1 MDRGGN
7 APPFLLQWF
16 NMIRMKNI
24 FLACS
29 LFLCTLA
36 ASNPV
41 ETGHAR
47 ASLITNLQDSQQE
60 SFYVGVRLE
69 MQEGWHTYWENPG
82 DSGSPFEANWITDQ
96 GIIVENV
103 QWPTPVTIPYPPLM
117 TFGYEGDVVF
127 PFKIFRAVDS
137 NLTQINVELDFLICA
152 DICIPERASLSLDLS
167 SATPNPLLDTAIA
180 KLPTDFMQTQS
191 FIDGENLKTRFQS
204 TRAVETAYLFPRQ
217 DDLFVYMPSQELV
230 QLSEDTYEISVPVLN
245 TDMGFFSG
253 VLSINGE
260 GFQVEEELQSVSNM
274 SLWQALLFALIGGL
288 ILNLMPCVFPVISL
302 KVLSFVS
309 MGGDDNTKIRNHAL
323 SFVGG
328 VMSTFLSIA
337 TALIIIRS
345 TGSMIGWGYQLQ
357 SPAVVGILTLIM
369 LGIGLILLTN
379 INFAAGLTTMG
390 SSVQSRNDYSGSFF
404 TGVLAVVVAS
414 PCTAP
419 FMGAAIGYALLQPS
433 FATLPIF
440 LALGLGFA
448 GPYLILALKPEWISA
463 LPKPGAWMET
473 LKQFFAFP
481 MIATALWLMWVFMVQ
496 TSGDALIL
504 LLILG
509 LMLGIAIWM
518 IATFKGR
525 WKWIGL
531 VVTLLV
537 AVQIFNTLPENTNE
551 LEVDASAEKWSLA
564 IESDLQAQNQAY
576 LINFTAAWCITCQT
590 NEKTAFARD
599 RVKEYLKDQG
609 ITYVKA
615 DWTNRNEDIAIGL
628 ARYERTGIPLY
639 IFWKPGMHG
648 SKILP
653 AVLTEDL
660 LIKSMQ

>member
-1 MDRGGN
+1 
-7 APPFLLQWF
+7 
-16 NMIRMKNI
+16 MKNI

-29 LFLCTLA
+29 LFLSILA

-41 ETGHAR
+41 ETGHAK

-60 SFYVGVRLE
+60 SFYIGVRLE

-82 DSGSPFEANWITDQ
+82 DSGSPFDATWEVPQ
-96 GIIVENV
+96 GVIVENV
-103 QWPTPVTIPYPPLM
+103 EWPTPITIPYPPLM

-127 PFKIFRAVDS
+127 PFKVFRAIDSDLSSITVDF
-137 NLTQINVELDFLICA
+137 NFLICA
-152 DICIPERASLSLDLS
+152 DICIPEKASLTLDLS
-167 SATPNPLLDTAIA
+167 SAIPNFLVDEAI
-180 KLPTDFMQTQS
+180 KNLPTDFVQTQS
-191 FIDGENLKTRFQS
+191 VVEGDNLKITFNSSQPINS
-204 TRAVETAYLFPRQ
+204 AYFFPRQ
-217 DDLFVYMPSQELV
+217 DNLFAYAPTQ
-230 QLSEDTYEISVPVLN
+230 QLISLGDNAYEIAIPVLSN
-245 TDMGFFSG
+245 EVDSFSG
-253 VLSINGE
+253 ILSINGE
-260 GFQVEEELQSVSNM
+260 GFQIEEKFKSSSSM
-274 SLWQALLFALIGGL
+274 SLWQAILFALIGGL

-309 MGGDDNTKIRNHAL
+309 MGGDDNRKIRNHAL

-345 TGSMIGWGYQLQ
+345 SGSMIGWGYQLQ
-357 SPAVVGILTLIM
+357 SPVVVGILTLIM

-379 INFAAGLTTMG
+379 INFAAGLTTLG

-448 GPYLILALKPEWISA
+448 GPYLLLALKPDWISA

-504 LLILG
+504 LLLLG
-509 LMLGIAIWM
+509 LILGIAIWM

-525 WKWIGL
+525 WKWIGML
-531 VVTLLV
+531 ATIL
-537 AVQIFNTLPENTNE
+537 AAAQIFNNLPENTNG
-551 LEVDASAEKWSLA
+551 LVADSSAEQWSLA
-564 IESDLQAQNQAY
+564 IESDLQAQDRAY

-599 RVKEYLKDQG
+599 KVKEYLSDQN

-615 DWTNRNEDIAIGL
+615 DWTNRNEEIAIGL

-639 IFWKPGMHG
+639 IFWKPGMLE

>member
-1 MDRGGN
+1 
-7 APPFLLQWF
+7 
-16 NMIRMKNI
+16 MKHI
-24 FLACS
+24 LLACS
-29 LFLCTLA
+29 LFFCTLA
-36 ASNPV
+36 VSNPV
-41 ETGHAR
+41 DTGHAR
-47 ASLITNLQDSQQE
+47 ASLITNLENSEQE
-60 SFYVGVRLE
+60 SFYIGLRLE

-82 DSGSPFEANWITDQ
+82 DSGSPFDAKWTVNK
-96 GIIVENV
+96 GAIVENV

-127 PFKIFRAVDS
+127 PFKVFRSLDS
-137 NLTQINVELDFLICA
+137 ELESISLEFDFLICA
-152 DICIPERASLSLDLS
+152 DICIPESASLTLDLS
-167 SATPNPLLDTAIA
+167 SATPSPLVNEAV
-180 KLPTDFMQTQS
+180 KNLPTDFIRTTSQS
-191 FIDGENLKTRFQS
+191 DQENLRVSFSFSKPIES
-204 TRAVETAYLFPRQ
+204 VYLFPKQ
-217 DDLFVYMPSQELV
+217 EDLFVYMPAQKLV
-230 QLSEDTYEISVPVLN
+230 QLNEETYELTLPLLN
-245 TDMGFFSG
+245 SEVSSFSG
-253 VLSINGE
+253 ILSINGE
-260 GFQVEEELQSVSNM
+260 GFQVEEDLQSASGM
-274 SLWQALLFALIGGL
+274 SLWQAILFALIGGL

-309 MGGDDNTKIRNHAL
+309 MGGDDHVKIRNHAL

-328 VMSTFLSIA
+328 VMSTFISIA

-357 SPAVVGILTLIM
+357 SPVVVGILTLIM
-369 LGIGLILLTN
+369 LGIGLVLLTN
-379 INFAAGLTTMG
+379 INFAAGLTTLG
-390 SSVQSRNDYSGSFF
+390 SGMQSRNDYSGSFF

-440 LALGLGFA
+440 LALGFGFA

-463 LPKPGAWMET
+463 LPKPGAWMDT

-504 LLILG
+504 LLVLSLILG
-509 LMLGIAIWM
+509 TAVWM

-525 WKWIGL
+525 WKWIGMIL
-531 VVTLLV
+531 T
-537 AVQIFNTLPENTNE
+537 AIAAFQIFNNLPESSNTMNQE
-551 LEVDASAEKWSLA
+551 ESAERWSLA
-564 IESDLQAQNQAY
+564 IESELQEQNQAY

-590 NEKTAFARD
+590 NEKTAFARVG
-599 RVKEYLKDQG
+599 VKEYLAEQN

-615 DWTNRNEDIAIGL
+615 DWTNRNEEIAIGL

-639 IFWKPGMHG
+639 IFWKPGMNA

>member
-1 MDRGGN
+1 LDRGAF
-7 APPFLLQWF
+7 APLFLLQWF
-16 NMIRMKNI
+16 NMKHMKHI

-29 LFLCTLA
+29 LFLCTVA
-36 ASNPV
+36 VSNPV

-47 ASLITNLQDSQQE
+47 ASLITDLKNSDQE
-60 SFYVGVRLE
+60 SFYVGVSLE

-82 DSGSPFEANWITDQ
+82 DSGSPFEADWSANE

-127 PFKIFRAVDS
+127 PFKVFRSLDS
-137 NLTQINVELDFLICA
+137 ELESISLELDFLICA
-152 DICIPERASLSLDLS
+152 DICIPESASLTLDLS
-167 SATPNPLLDTAIA
+167 SATRSPLVSEAVNNLPKNFIQTKSTSDQK
-180 KLPTDFMQTQS
+180 KLKVT
-191 FIDGENLKTRFQS
+191 FQS
-204 TRAVETAYLFPRQ
+204 SEPIDSAYLFPRQ
-217 DDLFVYMPSQELV
+217 DNLFRYMPTQKLV
-230 QLSEDTYEISVPVLN
+230 QLNEDTYEITLPVLGS
-245 TDMGFFSG
+245 DISFFSG
-253 VLSINGE
+253 ILSIDGK
-260 GFQVEEELQSVSNM
+260 GFQVEEELQSPSNM
-274 SLWQALLFALIGGL
+274 SLWQAILFALIGGL

-309 MGGDDNTKIRNHAL
+309 MGGDDHAKIRNHAL

-357 SPAVVGILTLIM
+357 SPVVVGILTLIM
-369 LGIGLILLTN
+369 LGIGLVLLTN
-379 INFAAGLTTMG
+379 INFAAGLTTLG
-390 SSVQSRNDYSGSFF
+390 SSAQSRNDYSGSFF

-448 GPYLILALKPEWISA
+448 GPYLILALKPDWIST

-504 LLILG
+504 LLILS
-509 LMLGIAIWM
+509 LILGAAVWM

-525 WKWIGL
+525 WKWVGMMI
-531 VVTLLV
+531 TAI
-537 AVQIFNTLPENTNE
+537 AVFQIFNNLPASSNE
-551 LEVDASAEKWSLA
+551 IKEDASAESWSLE
-564 IESDLQAQNQAY
+564 IESELQAQNQAY

-599 RVKEYLKDQG
+599 RVKKYLAEEN

-628 ARYERTGIPLY
+628 AKYERTGIPLY

-653 AVLTEDL
+653 AILTEDL
-660 LIKSMQ
+660 LIKSM

>member
-1 MDRGGN
+1 
-7 APPFLLQWF
+7 
-16 NMIRMKNI
+16 MKKF

-29 LFLCTLA
+29 LLFCTLA
-36 ASNPV
+36 YSNPV

-82 DSGSPFEANWITDQ
+82 DSGSPFDAQWNVDQ

-103 QWPTPVTIPYPPLM
+103 EWPTPVTIPYPPLM

-127 PFKIFRAVDS
+127 PFKVFRAIDS
-137 NLTQINVELDFLICA
+137 NLSKINLEFDFLICA
-152 DICIPERASLSLDLS
+152 DICIPEKASLSLDLS
-167 SATPNPLLDTAIA
+167 TA
-180 KLPTDFMQTQS
+180 LPDSLVDEAIKSLPADFIQTQS
-191 FIDGENLKTRFQS
+191 IVEGEHLTIKFKSSQPVSN
-204 TRAVETAYLFPRQ
+204 AYLFPRE
-217 DDLFVYMPSQELV
+217 DNLFAYTPTQKWNR
-230 QLSEDTYEISVPVLN
+230 LSEDTYEIAVPVLN
-245 TDMGFFSG
+245 DEVGSFSG
-253 VLSINGE
+253 ILRINDE
-260 GFQVEEELQSVSNM
+260 GFQVKEELESAPSM
-274 SLWQALLFALIGGL
+274 SLWQAILFALIGGL

-309 MGGDDNTKIRNHAL
+309 MGGNDNTKIRNHAL

-337 TALIIIRS
+337 AALIIIRS

-357 SPAVVGILTLIM
+357 SPIVVGILTLIM

-379 INFAAGLTTMG
+379 INFAAGLTTLG

-448 GPYLILALKPEWISA
+448 GPYLLLALRPDWISA

-509 LMLGIAIWM
+509 LILAIAIWM

-525 WKWIGL
+525 WKWVGMLATFLAAI
-531 VVTLLV
+531 
-537 AVQIFNTLPENTNE
+537 QMFNNLPENTSE
-551 LEVDASAEKWSLA
+551 LAADSSAEQWSLA
-564 IESDLQAQNQAY
+564 IESDLQAQDQAY

-599 RVKEYLKDQG
+599 KVKEYLKNQD

-639 IFWKPGMHG
+639 IFWKPGMPG

-653 AVLTEDL
+653 AVLTEDI
-660 LIKSMQ
+660 LIKSIQ

>member
-1 MDRGGN
+1 M
-7 APPFLLQWF
+7 
-16 NMIRMKNI
+16 
-24 FLACS
+24 
-29 LFLCTLA
+29 
-36 ASNPV
+36 
-41 ETGHAR
+41 
-47 ASLITNLQDSQQE
+47 
-60 SFYVGVRLE
+60 
-69 MQEGWHTYWENPG
+69 
-82 DSGSPFEANWITDQ
+82 
-96 GIIVENV
+96 IVENV
-103 QWPTPVTIPYPPLM
+103 EWPTPITIPYPPLM

-127 PFKIFRAVDS
+127 PFKVFRAIDSDLSSITVDF
-137 NLTQINVELDFLICA
+137 NFLICA
-152 DICIPERASLSLDLS
+152 DICIPEKASLTLDLS
-167 SATPNPLLDTAIA
+167 SAIPNFLVDEAI
-180 KLPTDFMQTQS
+180 KNLPTDFVQTQS
-191 FIDGENLKTRFQS
+191 VVEGDNLKITFKSSQPINSAYFFPREDNLFTYTPTQQLISLGENS
-204 TRAVETAYLFPRQ
+204 
-217 DDLFVYMPSQELV
+217 
-230 QLSEDTYEISVPVLN
+230 YEIIIPVLK
-245 TDMGFFSG
+245 DEVASFSG
-253 VLSINGE
+253 ILSINGE
-260 GFQVEEELQSVSNM
+260 GFQIEEKLKSSSSM
-274 SLWQALLFALIGGL
+274 SLWQAILFALIGGL

-309 MGGDDNTKIRNHAL
+309 MGGDDNSKIRNHAL

-328 VMSTFLSIA
+328 VMSTFVSIA

-345 TGSMIGWGYQLQ
+345 SGSMIGWGYQLQ
-357 SPAVVGILTLIM
+357 SPVVVGILTLIM

-379 INFAAGLTTMG
+379 INFAAGLTTLG

-448 GPYLILALKPEWISA
+448 GPYLLLALKPNWISA

-504 LLILG
+504 LLLLG
-509 LMLGIAIWM
+509 LILGIAIWM

-525 WKWIGL
+525 WKWIGML
-531 VVTLLV
+531 ATILA
-537 AVQIFNTLPENTNE
+537 AVQIFNNLPENTNG
-551 LEVDASAEKWSLA
+551 LVADSSAEQWSLA
-564 IESDLQAQNQAY
+564 LESDLQAQDRAY

-599 RVKEYLKDQG
+599 KVKEYLSNQN

-615 DWTNRNEDIAIGL
+615 DWTNRNEEIAIGL
-628 ARYERTGIPLY
+628 AKYERTGIPLY
-639 IFWKPGMHG
+639 IFWKPGMPE

>member
-1 MDRGGN
+1 
-7 APPFLLQWF
+7 
-16 NMIRMKNI
+16 MKKI

-82 DSGSPFEANWITDQ
+82 DSGSPFEARWSVDQ
-96 GIIVENV
+96 GVIVENV
-103 QWPTPVTIPYPPLM
+103 EWPTPVTIPYPPLM

-127 PFKIFRAVDS
+127 PFKVFRAIDS
-137 NLTQINVELDFLICA
+137 GLSSISLDFDFLICA
-152 DICIPERASLSLDLS
+152 DICIPEKASLSLDLS
-167 SATPNPLLDTAIA
+167 SATPNSLVDAAIA
-180 KLPTDFMQTQS
+180 KLPTNFLDTQS
-191 FIDGENLKTRFQS
+191 VVEGDNLKIRFKSSQPL
-204 TRAVETAYLFPRQ
+204 TKAYFFPRQ
-217 DDLFVYMPSQELV
+217 DNFFAYTATQELV
-230 QLSEDTYEISVPVLN
+230 SLGDDAYELAIPVLK
-245 TDMGFFSG
+245 DEIAYFSG
-253 VLSINGE
+253 ILSIDDS
-260 GFQVEEELQSVSNM
+260 GFQIEEELGSTAGM
-274 SLWQALLFALIGGL
+274 SLWQAILFALIGGL

-309 MGGDDNTKIRNHAL
+309 MGGDDNSKIRNHAL

-328 VMSTFLSIA
+328 VMSTFLLIA

-357 SPAVVGILTLIM
+357 SPVVVGILTLIM
-369 LGIGLILLTN
+369 LGIGLVLLTN
-379 INFAAGLTTMG
+379 INFASGLTTIG

-448 GPYLILALKPEWISA
+448 GPYLLLALKPEWISA

-496 TSGDALIL
+496 TSEDALIL

-509 LMLGIAIWM
+509 LILGIAIWM

-525 WKWIGL
+525 WKWIGML
-531 VVTLLV
+531 VTLLA
-537 AVQIFNTLPENTNE
+537 AVQIFNNLPENSNGM
-551 LEVDASAEKWSLA
+551 VADASAEQWSLN

-599 RVKEYLKDQG
+599 KVKEYIKEQN
-609 ITYVKA
+609 ITYIKA
-615 DWTNRNEDIAIGL
+615 DWTNRNEEIAIGL

-639 IFWKPGMHG
+639 IFWKPGMPG

-660 LIKSMQ
+660 LLKSMQ

>member
-1 MDRGGN
+1 
-7 APPFLLQWF
+7 
-16 NMIRMKNI
+16 MKKF

-29 LFLCTLA
+29 LLFCTLA
-36 ASNPV
+36 YSNPV

-82 DSGSPFEANWITDQ
+82 DSGSPFDAQWNVDQ

-103 QWPTPVTIPYPPLM
+103 EWPTPVTIPYPPLM

-127 PFKIFRAVDS
+127 PFKVFRAIDS
-137 NLTQINVELDFLICA
+137 NLSKINLEFDFLICA
-152 DICIPERASLSLDLS
+152 DICIPEKASLSLDLS
-167 SATPNPLLDTAIA
+167 TA
-180 KLPTDFMQTQS
+180 LPDSLVDEAVKSLPADFIQTQS
-191 FIDGENLKTRFQS
+191 VVEGDHLKIKFKSSQPVS
-204 TRAVETAYLFPRQ
+204 NAYLFPRE
-217 DDLFVYMPSQELV
+217 DNLFAYTPTQKWNR
-230 QLSEDTYEISVPVLN
+230 LSEDTYEIAVPVLN
-245 TDMGFFSG
+245 DEVGSFSG
-253 VLSINGE
+253 ILRINDE
-260 GFQVEEELQSVSNM
+260 GFQVKEELESAPSM
-274 SLWQALLFALIGGL
+274 SLWQAILFALIGGL

-309 MGGDDNTKIRNHAL
+309 MGGNDNTKIRNHAL

-337 TALIIIRS
+337 AALIIIRS

-357 SPAVVGILTLIM
+357 SPIVVGILTLIM

-379 INFAAGLTTMG
+379 INFAAGLTTLG

-440 LALGLGFA
+440 IALGLGFA
-448 GPYLILALKPEWISA
+448 GPYLLLALRPDWISA

-509 LMLGIAIWM
+509 LILAIAIWM

-525 WKWIGL
+525 WKWVGMLATFLAAI
-531 VVTLLV
+531 
-537 AVQIFNTLPENTNE
+537 QMFNNLPENTSE
-551 LEVDASAEKWSLA
+551 LAADSSAEQWSLA
-564 IESDLQAQNQAY
+564 IESDLQAQDQAY

-599 RVKEYLKDQG
+599 KVKEYLKNQD

-639 IFWKPGMHG
+639 IFWKPGMPG

-653 AVLTEDL
+653 AVLTEDI

>member
-1 MDRGGN
+1 
-7 APPFLLQWF
+7 
-16 NMIRMKNI
+16 MKNI

-29 LFLCTLA
+29 LFLSILA
-36 ASNPV
+36 TSNPV
-41 ETGHAR
+41 ETGHAK

-60 SFYVGVRLE
+60 SFYIGVRLE

-82 DSGSPFEANWITDQ
+82 DSGSPFDATWEVAE
-96 GIIVENV
+96 GVIVENV
-103 QWPTPVTIPYPPLM
+103 EWPTPITIPYPPLM

-127 PFKIFRAVDS
+127 PFKVFRAIDSDLSSITVDF
-137 NLTQINVELDFLICA
+137 NFLICA
-152 DICIPERASLSLDLS
+152 DICIPEKASLTLDLS
-167 SATPNPLLDTAIA
+167 SAIPNFLVDEAI
-180 KLPTDFMQTQS
+180 KNLPTDFVQTQS
-191 FIDGENLKTRFQS
+191 VVEGDNLKITFNSSQPINS
-204 TRAVETAYLFPRQ
+204 AYFFPRQ
-217 DDLFVYMPSQELV
+217 DNLFAYAPTQ
-230 QLSEDTYEISVPVLN
+230 QLISLGDNAYEIAIPVLSN
-245 TDMGFFSG
+245 EIDSFSG
-253 VLSINGE
+253 ILSINGE
-260 GFQVEEELQSVSNM
+260 GFQIEEKFKSSSSM
-274 SLWQALLFALIGGL
+274 SLWQAILFALIGGL

-309 MGGDDNTKIRNHAL
+309 MGGDDNRKIRNHAL

-345 TGSMIGWGYQLQ
+345 SGSMIGWGYQLQ
-357 SPAVVGILTLIM
+357 SPVVVGILTLIM

-379 INFAAGLTTMG
+379 INFAAGLTTLG

-448 GPYLILALKPEWISA
+448 GPYLLLALKPDWISA

-504 LLILG
+504 LLLLG
-509 LMLGIAIWM
+509 LILGIAIWM

-525 WKWIGL
+525 WKWIGML
-531 VVTLLV
+531 ATIL
-537 AVQIFNTLPENTNE
+537 AAAQIFNNLPENTNG
-551 LEVDASAEKWSLA
+551 LVADSSAEQWSLA
-564 IESDLQAQNQAY
+564 IESDLQAQDRAY

-599 RVKEYLKDQG
+599 KVKEYLSDQN

-615 DWTNRNEDIAIGL
+615 DWTNRNEEIAIGL

-639 IFWKPGMHG
+639 IFWKPGMLE

>member
-1 MDRGGN
+1 VD
-7 APPFLLQWF
+7 F
-16 NMIRMKNI
+16 N
-24 FLACS
+24 
-29 LFLCTLA
+29 
-36 ASNPV
+36 
-41 ETGHAR
+41 
-47 ASLITNLQDSQQE
+47 
-60 SFYVGVRLE
+60 
-69 MQEGWHTYWENPG
+69 
-82 DSGSPFEANWITDQ
+82 
-96 GIIVENV
+96 
-103 QWPTPVTIPYPPLM
+103 
-117 TFGYEGDVVF
+117 
-127 PFKIFRAVDS
+127 
-137 NLTQINVELDFLICA
+137 FLICA
-152 DICIPERASLSLDLS
+152 DICIPEKASLTLDLS
-167 SATPNPLLDTAIA
+167 SAIPNFLVDEAI
-180 KLPTDFMQTQS
+180 KNLPTDFVQTQS
-191 FIDGENLKTRFQS
+191 VVEGDNLKITFNSSQPINS
-204 TRAVETAYLFPRQ
+204 AYFFPRQ
-217 DDLFVYMPSQELV
+217 DNLFAYAPTQ
-230 QLSEDTYEISVPVLN
+230 QLISLGDNAYEIAIPVLSN
-245 TDMGFFSG
+245 EVDSFSG
-253 VLSINGE
+253 ILSINGE
-260 GFQVEEELQSVSNM
+260 GFQIEEKFKSSSSM
-274 SLWQALLFALIGGL
+274 SLWQAILFALIGGL

-309 MGGDDNTKIRNHAL
+309 MGGDDNRKIRNHAL

-345 TGSMIGWGYQLQ
+345 SGSMIGWGYQLQ
-357 SPAVVGILTLIM
+357 SPVVVGILTLIM

-379 INFAAGLTTMG
+379 INFAAGLTTLG

-448 GPYLILALKPEWISA
+448 GPYLLLALKPDWISA

-504 LLILG
+504 LLLLG
-509 LMLGIAIWM
+509 LILGIAIWM

-525 WKWIGL
+525 WKWIGIL
-531 VVTLLV
+531 ATILA
-537 AVQIFNTLPENTNE
+537 AVQIFNNLPENTNG
-551 LEVDASAEKWSLA
+551 LVTDSSAEQWSLA
-564 IESDLQAQNQAY
+564 IESDLQAQDRAY

-599 RVKEYLKDQG
+599 KVKEYLSDQN

-615 DWTNRNEDIAIGL
+615 DWTNRNEEIAIGL

-639 IFWKPGMHG
+639 IFWKPGMLE

>member
-1 MDRGGN
+1 
-7 APPFLLQWF
+7 
-16 NMIRMKNI
+16 MKKN

-36 ASNPV
+36 ASNPI

-82 DSGSPFEANWITDQ
+82 DSGSPFEAKWNVDE
-96 GIIVENV
+96 GVIVENV
-103 QWPTPVTIPYPPLM
+103 EWPTPVTIPYPPLM

-127 PFKIFRAVDS
+127 PFKVFRSLDSELSTISVDF
-137 NLTQINVELDFLICA
+137 DFLICA
-152 DICIPERASLSLDLS
+152 DICIPEKASLTLDLS
-167 SATPNPLLDTAIA
+167 SAASNVLVDEAIQQLPLKII
-180 KLPTDFMQTQS
+180 QTES
-191 FIDGENLKTRFQS
+191 VVESDSLKTKFKFSQPIKD
-204 TRAVETAYLFPRQ
+204 AYIFPRQ
-217 DDLFVYMPSQELV
+217 DNLFAYTPTQQLVSLGDDL
-230 QLSEDTYEISVPVLN
+230 YEITVPVLN
-245 TDMGFFSG
+245 DEVASVSG
-253 VLSINGE
+253 ILSIDGE
-260 GFQVEEELQSVSNM
+260 GFQIEEDFESSSSM
-274 SLWQALLFALIGGL
+274 SLWQAILFALIGGL

-309 MGGDDNTKIRNHAL
+309 MGGDDNSKIRNHAL

-379 INFAAGLTTMG
+379 INFASGLTTLG

-448 GPYLILALKPEWISA
+448 GPYLLLALKPQWISA

-504 LLILG
+504 LLLLG
-509 LMLGIAIWM
+509 LILGIAIWM
-518 IATFKGR
+518 IATFNGR
-525 WKWIGL
+525 WKWVGML
-531 VVTLLV
+531 ATVLS
-537 AVQIFNTLPENTNE
+537 AVQVFNSLPENTSGM
-551 LEVDASAEKWSLA
+551 VADSSAEEWSLD
-564 IESDLQAQNQAY
+564 IESDLQTQDQAY

-599 RVKEYLKDQG
+599 KVKEYLVDQN
-609 ITYVKA
+609 ITYIKA
-615 DWTNRNEDIAIGL
+615 DWTNRNEEIAVGL
-628 ARYERTGIPLY
+628 AKYERTGIPLY
-639 IFWKPGMHG
+639 IFWKPGMPE

-653 AVLTEDL
+653 AVLTEDI
-660 LIKSMQ
+660 LIKAMQ

>member
-1 MDRGGN
+1 MN
-7 APPFLLQWF
+7 H
-16 NMIRMKNI
+16 MKHI
-24 FLACS
+24 LLACS
-29 LFLCTLA
+29 LFFCTLA
-36 ASNPV
+36 VSNPV
-41 ETGHAR
+41 DTGHAR
-47 ASLITNLQDSQQE
+47 ASLITNLENSEQE
-60 SFYVGVRLE
+60 SFYIGLRLE

-82 DSGSPFEANWITDQ
+82 DSGSPFDAKWTVNK
-96 GIIVENV
+96 GVIVENV

-127 PFKIFRAVDS
+127 PFKVFRSLDS
-137 NLTQINVELDFLICA
+137 ELESISLEFDFLICA
-152 DICIPERASLSLDLS
+152 DICIPESASLTLDLS
-167 SATPNPLLDTAIA
+167 SATPSPLVNEAV
-180 KLPTDFMQTQS
+180 KNLPTDFIRTTSQS
-191 FIDGENLKTRFQS
+191 DQENLRVSFSFSKPIES
-204 TRAVETAYLFPRQ
+204 VYLFPKQ
-217 DDLFVYMPSQELV
+217 EDLFVYMPAQKLV
-230 QLSEDTYEISVPVLN
+230 QLNEETYELTLPLLN
-245 TDMGFFSG
+245 SEVSSFSG
-253 VLSINGE
+253 ILSINGE
-260 GFQVEEELQSVSNM
+260 GFQVEEDLQPASGM
-274 SLWQALLFALIGGL
+274 SLWQAILFALIGGL

-309 MGGDDNTKIRNHAL
+309 MGGDDHVKIRNHAL

-357 SPAVVGILTLIM
+357 SPVVVGILTLIM
-369 LGIGLILLTN
+369 LGIGLVLLTN
-379 INFAAGLTTMG
+379 INFAAGMTTLG
-390 SSVQSRNDYSGSFF
+390 SGAQSRNDYSGSFF

-440 LALGLGFA
+440 LALGFGFA

-463 LPKPGAWMET
+463 LPKPGAWMDT

-504 LLILG
+504 LLVLSLILG
-509 LMLGIAIWM
+509 TAVWM

-525 WKWIGL
+525 WKWIGMIL
-531 VVTLLV
+531 T
-537 AVQIFNTLPENTNE
+537 AIAAFQIFNNLPESSNTMNQE
-551 LEVDASAEKWSLA
+551 ESAERWSLA
-564 IESDLQAQNQAY
+564 IESELQEQNQAY

-590 NEKTAFARD
+590 NEKTAFARVG
-599 RVKEYLKDQG
+599 VKEYLAEQN

-615 DWTNRNEDIAIGL
+615 DWTNRNEEIAIGL

-639 IFWKPGMHG
+639 IFWKPGMNA

>member
-1 MDRGGN
+1 
-7 APPFLLQWF
+7 
-16 NMIRMKNI
+16 MKHI
-24 FLACS
+24 LLACS
-29 LFLCTLA
+29 LFFCTLA
-36 ASNPV
+36 VSNPV
-41 ETGHAR
+41 DTGHAR
-47 ASLITNLQDSQQE
+47 ASLITNLENSEQE
-60 SFYVGVRLE
+60 SFYIGLRLE

-82 DSGSPFEANWITDQ
+82 DSGSPFDAKWTVNK
-96 GIIVENV
+96 GAIVENV

-127 PFKIFRAVDS
+127 PFKVFRSLDS
-137 NLTQINVELDFLICA
+137 ELESISLELNFLICA
-152 DICIPERASLSLDLS
+152 DICIPESASLTLDLS
-167 SATPNPLLDTAIA
+167 SATPSPLVNEAV
-180 KLPTDFMQTQS
+180 KNLPTDFIRTTSQS
-191 FIDGENLKTRFQS
+191 DQENLRVSFSFSKPIES
-204 TRAVETAYLFPRQ
+204 VYLFPKQ
-217 DDLFVYMPSQELV
+217 EDLFVYMPAQKLV
-230 QLSEDTYEISVPVLN
+230 QLNEETYELTLPLLN
-245 TDMGFFSG
+245 SEVSSFSG
-253 VLSINGE
+253 ILSINGE
-260 GFQVEEELQSVSNM
+260 GFQVEEDLQSASGM
-274 SLWQALLFALIGGL
+274 SLWQAILFALIGGL

-309 MGGDDNTKIRNHAL
+309 MGGDDHVKIRNHAL

-328 VMSTFLSIA
+328 VMSTFISIA

-357 SPAVVGILTLIM
+357 SPVVVGILTLIM
-369 LGIGLILLTN
+369 LGIGLVLLTN
-379 INFAAGLTTMG
+379 INFAAGLTTLG
-390 SSVQSRNDYSGSFF
+390 SGVQSRNNYSGSFF

-440 LALGLGFA
+440 LALGFGFA

-463 LPKPGAWMET
+463 LPKPGAWMDT

-504 LLILG
+504 LLVLSLILG
-509 LMLGIAIWM
+509 AAVWM
-518 IATFKGR
+518 IAIFKGR
-525 WKWIGL
+525 WKWIGMIL
-531 VVTLLV
+531 T
-537 AVQIFNTLPENTNE
+537 AIAAFQIFNNLPESSNTMNQ
-551 LEVDASAEKWSLA
+551 DKSAERWSLA
-564 IESDLQAQNQAY
+564 IESELQEQNQAY

-590 NEKTAFARD
+590 NEKTAFARVG
-599 RVKEYLKDQG
+599 VKEYLAEQN

-615 DWTNRNEDIAIGL
+615 DWTNRNEEIAIGL

-639 IFWKPGMHG
+639 IFWKPGMNA

>member
-1 MDRGGN
+1 
-7 APPFLLQWF
+7 
-16 NMIRMKNI
+16 MKKF

-29 LFLCTLA
+29 LLFCTLA
-36 ASNPV
+36 YSNPV

-82 DSGSPFEANWITDQ
+82 DSGSPFDAQWNVDQ

-103 QWPTPVTIPYPPLM
+103 EWPTPVTIPYPPLM

-127 PFKIFRAVDS
+127 PFKVFRVIDS
-137 NLTQINVELDFLICA
+137 NLSKINLEFDFLICA
-152 DICIPERASLSLDLS
+152 DICIPEKASLSLDLS
-167 SATPNPLLDTAIA
+167 TA
-180 KLPTDFMQTQS
+180 LPDSLVDEAVKSLPADFIQTQS
-191 FIDGENLKTRFQS
+191 VVEGDHLKIKFKSSQPVS
-204 TRAVETAYLFPRQ
+204 NAYLFPRE
-217 DDLFVYMPSQELV
+217 DNLFAYTPTQKWNR
-230 QLSEDTYEISVPVLN
+230 LSEDTYEIAVPILN
-245 TDMGFFSG
+245 DEVGSFSG
-253 VLSINGE
+253 ILRINDE
-260 GFQVEEELQSVSNM
+260 GFQVKEELESAPSM
-274 SLWQALLFALIGGL
+274 SLWQAILFALIGGL

-309 MGGDDNTKIRNHAL
+309 MGGNDNTKIRNHAL

-337 TALIIIRS
+337 AALIIIRS

-357 SPAVVGILTLIM
+357 SPIVVGILTLIM

-379 INFAAGLTTMG
+379 INFAAGLTTLG

-440 LALGLGFA
+440 IALGLGFA
-448 GPYLILALKPEWISA
+448 GPYLLLALRPDWISA

-509 LMLGIAIWM
+509 LILAIAIWM

-525 WKWIGL
+525 WKWVGMLATFLAAI
-531 VVTLLV
+531 
-537 AVQIFNTLPENTNE
+537 QIFNNLPENTSE
-551 LEVDASAEKWSLA
+551 LAADSSAEQWSLA
-564 IESDLQAQNQAY
+564 IESDLQAQDQAY

-599 RVKEYLKDQG
+599 KVKEYLKNQD

-639 IFWKPGMHG
+639 IFWKPGMPG

-653 AVLTEDL
+653 AVLTEDI

>member
-1 MDRGGN
+1 
-7 APPFLLQWF
+7 
-16 NMIRMKNI
+16 MIRMKNL

-82 DSGSPFEANWITDQ
+82 DSGSPFDAKWNVAE
-96 GIIVENV
+96 GLIVENV
-103 QWPTPVTIPYPPLM
+103 EWPTPITIPYPPLM

-127 PFKIFRAVDS
+127 PFKVFRAIDSDLSSISVDF
-137 NLTQINVELDFLICA
+137 DFLICA
-152 DICIPERASLSLDLS
+152 DICIPEKASLTLDLS
-167 SATPNPLLDTAIA
+167 SATPNALVDAAVQNLPA
-180 KLPTDFMQTQS
+180 KIIQTQS
-191 FIDGENLKTRFQS
+191 IVEGNSLKTKFKFSQPIK
-204 TRAVETAYLFPRQ
+204 EAYLFPRQ
-217 DDLFVYMPSQELV
+217 DNLFSYTPTQQFVSLGDN
-230 QLSEDTYEISVPVLN
+230 SYEITVPVLK
-245 TDMGFFSG
+245 DEVASFSG
-253 VLSINGE
+253 ILSINGE
-260 GFQVEEELQSVSNM
+260 GFQIEEQLESTASM
-274 SLWQALLFALIGGL
+274 SLWQAILFALIGGL

-309 MGGDDNTKIRNHAL
+309 MGGDDNSKIRNHAL

-357 SPAVVGILTLIM
+357 SPVVVGILTLIM

-379 INFAAGLTTMG
+379 INFASGLTTFG

-448 GPYLILALKPEWISA
+448 GPYLLLALKPEWISA

-504 LLILG
+504 LLLLG
-509 LMLGIAIWM
+509 LILGIAIWM

-525 WKWIGL
+525 WKWLGML
-531 VVTLLV
+531 VTLLA
-537 AVQIFNTLPENTNE
+537 AVQIFNNLPENTSG
-551 LEVDASAEKWSLA
+551 LLADSSAEQWNLA
-564 IESDLQAQNQAY
+564 IESDLQAQDQAY

-599 RVKEYLKDQG
+599 KVKEYLIDQN

-615 DWTNRNEDIAIGL
+615 DWTNRNEEIAIGL

-639 IFWKPGMHG
+639 IFWKPGMPG

>member
-1 MDRGGN
+1 
-7 APPFLLQWF
+7 
-16 NMIRMKNI
+16 MKNI

-29 LFLCTLA
+29 LFLSILA
-36 ASNPV
+36 TSNPV
-41 ETGHAR
+41 ETGHAK

-60 SFYVGVRLE
+60 SFYIGVRLE

-82 DSGSPFEANWITDQ
+82 DSGSPFDATWEVAQ
-96 GIIVENV
+96 GVIVENV
-103 QWPTPVTIPYPPLM
+103 EWPTPITIPYPPLM

-127 PFKIFRAVDS
+127 PFKVFRAIDSDLSSITVDF
-137 NLTQINVELDFLICA
+137 NFLICA
-152 DICIPERASLSLDLS
+152 DICIPEKASLTLDLS
-167 SATPNPLLDTAIA
+167 SAIPNFLVDEAI
-180 KLPTDFMQTQS
+180 KNLPTDFVQTQS
-191 FIDGENLKTRFQS
+191 VVEGDNLKITFNSSQPINS
-204 TRAVETAYLFPRQ
+204 AYFFPRQ
-217 DDLFVYMPSQELV
+217 DNLFAYAPTQ
-230 QLSEDTYEISVPVLN
+230 QLISLGDNAYEIAIPVLSN
-245 TDMGFFSG
+245 EVDSFSG
-253 VLSINGE
+253 ILSINGE
-260 GFQVEEELQSVSNM
+260 GFQIKEKFKSSSSM
-274 SLWQALLFALIGGL
+274 SLWQAILFALIGGL

-309 MGGDDNTKIRNHAL
+309 MGGDDNRKIRNHAL

-345 TGSMIGWGYQLQ
+345 SGSMIGWGYQLQ
-357 SPAVVGILTLIM
+357 SPVVVGILTLIM

-379 INFAAGLTTMG
+379 INFAAGLTTLG

-448 GPYLILALKPEWISA
+448 GPYLLLALKPDWISA

-504 LLILG
+504 LLLLG
-509 LMLGIAIWM
+509 LILGIAIWM

-525 WKWIGL
+525 WKWIGML
-531 VVTLLV
+531 ATIL
-537 AVQIFNTLPENTNE
+537 AAAQIFNNLPENTNG
-551 LEVDASAEKWSLA
+551 LVADSSAEQWSLA
-564 IESDLQAQNQAY
+564 IESDLQAQDRAY

-599 RVKEYLKDQG
+599 KVKEYLSDQS

-615 DWTNRNEDIAIGL
+615 DWTNRNEEIAIGL

-639 IFWKPGMHG
+639 IFWKPGMLE

>member
-1 MDRGGN
+1 
-7 APPFLLQWF
+7 
-16 NMIRMKNI
+16 MKNI

-29 LFLCTLA
+29 LFLSILA

-41 ETGHAR
+41 ETGHAK

-60 SFYVGVRLE
+60 SFYIGVRLE

-82 DSGSPFEANWITDQ
+82 DSGSPFDATWEVAE
-96 GIIVENV
+96 GVIVENV
-103 QWPTPVTIPYPPLM
+103 EWPTPITIPYPPLM

-127 PFKIFRAVDS
+127 PFKVFRAIDSDLSSITVDF
-137 NLTQINVELDFLICA
+137 NFLICA
-152 DICIPERASLSLDLS
+152 DICIPEKASLTLDLS
-167 SATPNPLLDTAIA
+167 SAIPNFLVDEAI
-180 KLPTDFMQTQS
+180 KNLPTDFVQTQS
-191 FIDGENLKTRFQS
+191 VVEGDNLKITFNSSQPINS
-204 TRAVETAYLFPRQ
+204 AYFFPRQ
-217 DDLFVYMPSQELV
+217 DNLFAYAPTQ
-230 QLSEDTYEISVPVLN
+230 QLISLGDNAYEIAIPVLSN
-245 TDMGFFSG
+245 EVDSFSG
-253 VLSINGE
+253 ILSINGE
-260 GFQVEEELQSVSNM
+260 GFQIEEKFKSSSSM
-274 SLWQALLFALIGGL
+274 SLWQAILFALIGGL

-309 MGGDDNTKIRNHAL
+309 MGGDDNRKIRNHAL

-345 TGSMIGWGYQLQ
+345 SGSMIGWGYQLQ
-357 SPAVVGILTLIM
+357 SPVVVGILTLIM

-379 INFAAGLTTMG
+379 INFAAGLTTLG

-419 FMGAAIGYALLQPS
+419 FMWAAIGYALLQPS

-448 GPYLILALKPEWISA
+448 GPYLLLALKPDWISS

-504 LLILG
+504 LLLLG
-509 LMLGIAIWM
+509 LILGIAIWM

-525 WKWIGL
+525 WKWIGML
-531 VVTLLV
+531 ATIL
-537 AVQIFNTLPENTNE
+537 AAAQIFNNLPENTNG
-551 LEVDASAEKWSLA
+551 LVTDSSAEQWSLA
-564 IESDLQAQNQAY
+564 IESDLQAQDRAY

-599 RVKEYLKDQG
+599 KVKEYLSDQS

-615 DWTNRNEDIAIGL
+615 DWTNRNEEIAIGL

-639 IFWKPGMHG
+639 IFWKPGMLE

>member
-1 MDRGGN
+1 
-7 APPFLLQWF
+7 
-16 NMIRMKNI
+16 MKPMKHI
-24 FLACS
+24 FLAFS
-29 LFLCTLA
+29 LFLSTLA
-36 ASNPV
+36 VSNPV

-47 ASLITNLQDSQQE
+47 ASLITNLQNSQQE

-82 DSGSPFEANWITDQ
+82 DSGSPFEAKWNVDE
-96 GIIVENV
+96 GVIVENV
-103 QWPTPVTIPYPPLM
+103 EWPTPITIPYPPLM

-127 PFKIFRAVDS
+127 PFKVFRSLDLELSSISVDF
-137 NLTQINVELDFLICA
+137 DFLICA
-152 DICIPERASLSLDLS
+152 DICIPEKASLTLDLS
-167 SATPNPLLDTAIA
+167 SATPNVLVDEAIQ
-180 KLPTDFMQTQS
+180 KLPLKIIQTES
-191 FIDGENLKTRFQS
+191 AVKGDGLKTKFKFSQPIQD
-204 TRAVETAYLFPRQ
+204 AYLFPRQ
-217 DDLFVYMPSQELV
+217 DNLFAYTPTQQLVSLGDDL
-230 QLSEDTYEISVPVLN
+230 YEITVPVLN
-245 TDMGFFSG
+245 DEVASFSG
-253 VLSINGE
+253 ILSIDGE
-260 GFQVEEELQSVSNM
+260 GFQIEEELESSSSM
-274 SLWQALLFALIGGL
+274 SLWQAILFALIGGL

-309 MGGDDNTKIRNHAL
+309 MGGDDNSKIRNHAL

-379 INFAAGLTTMG
+379 INFASGLTTLG

-448 GPYLILALKPEWISA
+448 GPYLLLALKPQWISA

-504 LLILG
+504 LLLLG
-509 LMLGIAIWM
+509 LILGIAIWM

-525 WKWIGL
+525 WKWIGML
-531 VVTLLV
+531 ATFLAAMQV
-537 AVQIFNTLPENTNE
+537 FNNLPENTGGM
-551 LEVDASAEKWSLA
+551 VADSSAEEWSLD
-564 IESDLQAQNQAY
+564 IESDLQAQDQAY

-599 RVKEYLKDQG
+599 KVKEYLTDQN
-609 ITYVKA
+609 ITYIKA
-615 DWTNRNEDIAIGL
+615 DWTNRNEEIAVGL
-628 ARYERTGIPLY
+628 AKYERTGIPLY
-639 IFWKPGMHG
+639 IFWKPGMPG

-653 AVLTEDL
+653 AVLTEDM
-660 LIKSMQ
+660 LIKAMQ

>member
-1 MDRGGN
+1 MKKIFLTFGIFLCS
-7 APPFLLQWF
+7 FLL
-16 NMIRMKNI
+16 
-24 FLACS
+24 A
-29 LFLCTLA
+29 
-36 ASNPV
+36 NPV
-41 ETGHAR
+41 ETGHAK
-47 ASLITNLQDSQQE
+47 ASLITNLQSSTQE
-60 SFYVGVRLE
+60 SFYVGVRLQ
-69 MQEGWHTYWENPG
+69 MLEGWHTYWENPG
-82 DSGSPFEANWITDQ
+82 DSGSPFEADWTAGA

-117 TFGYEGDVVF
+117 TYGYEGDVIF
-127 PFKIFRAVDS
+127 PFKVFHAIDS
-137 NLTQINVELDFLICA
+137 NLSEVNVEFDFLICA
-152 DICIPERASLSLDLS
+152 DICIPEKASLSLDLS
-167 SATPNPLLDTAIA
+167 SATPDPLVDQAVEN
-180 KLPTDFMQTQS
+180 LPTGFIQTQS
-191 FIDGENLKTRFQS
+191 IVKGESLKIRFQS
-204 TRAVETAYLFPRQ
+204 TQPVDNAYFFPRQ
-217 DDLFVYMPSQELV
+217 DNLFVYMPAQEWV
-230 QLSEDTYEISVPVLN
+230 ELSDGTYEISVPVLN
-245 TDMGFFSG
+245 ADMGFFSG
-253 VLSINGE
+253 ILSINGE
-260 GFQVEEELQSVSNM
+260 GFEVEEELRSVSNM

-345 TGSMIGWGYQLQ
+345 TGSIIGWGYQLQ
-357 SPAVVGILTLIM
+357 SPVVVGILTLIM

-379 INFAAGLTTMG
+379 INFAAGLTTLG
-390 SSVQSRNDYSGSFF
+390 SSVQSKNDYSGSFF

-440 LALGLGFA
+440 LALGVGFA
-448 GPYLILALKPEWISA
+448 GPYLLLALKPEWISA

-509 LMLGIAIWM
+509 LILGIAIWV
-518 IATFKGR
+518 IATFEGR
-525 WKWIGL
+525 WKWAGL
-531 VVTLLV
+531 LVTLLA
-537 AVQIFNTLPENTNE
+537 AVQIFNSLPKNTNE
-551 LEVDASAEKWSLA
+551 LIEDSSAEKWSLA

-590 NEKTAFARD
+590 NEKTAFAREK
-599 RVKEYLKDQG
+599 VKQYLIDQD

-639 IFWKPGMHG
+639 IFWRPGMHG

-660 LIKSMQ
+660 LIKSMR